1 MKKHTKITFLFL
13 VLIFVLV
20 LVGCDTMSLMS
31 AAKKIGYSR
40 TEENK
45 KTYNQEN
52 IDTLE
57 SQIKKKIK
65 ELQEKEE
72 IQEMKGI
79 QEENSLSD
87 LDSKSDDQEQGQN
100 SSSDIVSPKEE
111 FSKHIY
117 LTFDDGPSE
126 ITGEILDILK
136 KYDIKATFFVNGGTM
151 DSNDLYS
158 KMIKRISDEGHA
170 LGNHGYNHDYRV
182 SYASK
187 KDFKD
192 NVDKLSQKLEEI
204 TGVKPN
210 LYRFQGGSSNTVY
223 KRHLKDA
230 TMKDLFELIETEGF
244 KYFDWN
250 VDARDSEQDTPSA
263 ERTLKYVLEGIQDK
277 SDAIVLMH
285 DSEDK
290 RQTPKAVELIIEKLQ
305 QEGYGF
311 DKLSMDSFNFQHKK

>member
-136 KYDIKATFFVNGGTM
+136 KYDIKATFFVNRGTM